1 MVPALSCAF
10 GHVHACIAFMANK
23 SANALLRTTLL
34 QSRSKHNY
42 NHILEMHQCWSTIQ
56 NGIQFLYK
64 VCMKLRREYIGNII
78 LHLAEFGMKALDIWQ
93 STHLLIFES
102 PQMGLGG
109 KDPGAGDEVELF
121 KQWTTQIQIQIQN
134 WRQGWVGR
142 SRSWRWGGTIP
153 NHPPHTDPPSLIC

>member
-1 MVPALSCAF
+1 MFMHVLPLWQINQPMLCYALHCYKADQNITTTTSLRCISVE
-10 GHVHACIAFMANK
+10 VHL
-23 SANALLRTTLL
+23 SP
-34 QSRSKHNY
+34 
-42 NHILEMHQCWSTIQ
+42 TIQ

-121 KQWTTQIQIQIQN
+121 KQ
-134 WRQGWVGR
+134 
-142 SRSWRWGGTIP
+142 
-153 NHPPHTDPPSLIC
+153 

>member
-1 MVPALSCAF
+1 MSVEVHLSP
-10 GHVHACIAFMANK
+10 
-23 SANALLRTTLL
+23 
-34 QSRSKHNY
+34 
-42 NHILEMHQCWSTIQ
+42 TIQ

-93 STHLLIFES
+93 STHLIFES

-121 KQWTTQIQIQIQN
+121 KQ
-134 WRQGWVGR
+134 
-142 SRSWRWGGTIP
+142 
-153 NHPPHTDPPSLIC
+153 

>member
-34 QSRSKHNY
+34 QSITTTTSLRCISVEVH
-42 NHILEMHQCWSTIQ
+42 LSPTIQ

-121 KQWTTQIQIQIQN
+121 KQ
-134 WRQGWVGR
+134 
-142 SRSWRWGGTIP
+142 
-153 NHPPHTDPPSLIC
+153 

>member
-1 MVPALSCAF
+1 MCTTRCTVSCRSTLTDRRWCQPSVVPSAMFMHVLPLWQINQPMLCYALHCYKADQNITTTTSLRCISVE
-10 GHVHACIAFMANK
+10 VHL
-23 SANALLRTTLL
+23 SP
-34 QSRSKHNY
+34 
-42 NHILEMHQCWSTIQ
+42 TIQ

-121 KQWTTQIQIQIQN
+121 KQ
-134 WRQGWVGR
+134 
-142 SRSWRWGGTIP
+142 
-153 NHPPHTDPPSLIC
+153 